1 MTKDEIAAKYLEEA
15 KGDTALA
22 FENLCRDAAERL
34 ADCESMDAEI
44 ARLRARIDEMN
55 RNAFNRR
62 ANFSIG
68 IAPKPRQKA
77 IDE

>member
-1 MTKDEIAAKYLEEA
+1 MTKDEIAAEYLEEA
-15 KGDTALA
+15 KGDMALA

-34 ADCESMDAEI
+34 ADCESMAAEI
-44 ARLRARIDEMN
+44 ARLQARIDEMN

-68 IAPKPRQKA
+68 IAPKPRPRMV
-77 IDE
+77 DE